1 MRGIQG
7 VLQPFYPPLSSLGIY
22 FIIDAHENRYKCDR
36 RRFKIRQSDDVSCRH
51 LGAYRD
57 FLEEGGG
64 AGAGA
69 VVTKSISK
77 EETIGYPNPTVIEHI
92 EGNAIIN
99 AIDLS
104 NPGCEEFAREVAIAK
119 EGGKPVIVSVY
130 GKTVEEFV
138 EV

>member
-1 MRGIQG
+1 MKTDISVTVGGLKLDNPTMLAAGILG
-7 VLQPFYPPLSSLGIY
+7 LTGASLKRV
-22 FIIDAHENRYKCDR
+22 A
-36 RRFKIRQSDDVSCRH
+36 
-51 LGAYRD
+51 A
-57 FLEEGGG
+57 

-77 EETIGYPNPTVIEHI
+77 EENIGYPNPTVIEHI

-99 AIDLS
+99 AIGLS